1 MMVNPYPRCAD
12 SNELLE
18 LLAQRHNEK
27 SIEELLNSADMD
39 DLQHVANWETVIQYA
54 ASLDASNVHEHT
66 PFLKNPTL

>member
-18 LLAQRHNEK
+18 LLALRHNEK
-27 SIEELLNSADMD
+27 SIEELMTSADMD
-39 DLQHVANWETVIQYA
+39 DLQHVANWETVVQYA

-66 PFLKNPTL
+66 PFLKNSSL